1 MHPYFIVTFVAV
13 IFLLGAAWVI
23 VRENRRQ
30 KERHLREFGER
41 YGRLFDHVYSHEELQ
56 RISAS
61 SRKIDGKKEGYL
73 DDITWNDLDMDM
85 IFGRINQTL
94 TTAGE
99 EYLYRLCAC
108 QRCHPKSWSI

>member
-56 RISAS
+56 RISAHLGN
-61 SRKIDGKKEGYL
+61 RWEERGIFRRYYL
-73 DDITWNDLDMDM
+73 
-85 IFGRINQTL
+85 
-94 TTAGE
+94 E
-99 EYLYRLCAC
+99 
-108 QRCHPKSWSI
+108 